1 MEASLQI
8 LVTGGAGY
16 IGSVT
21 AHFLVESGHDVLI
34 LDDLSR
40 GHRSA
45 VPAKARLTVGDHGDP
60 LVLDELLPGTD
71 CVMHFSAHSLVP
83 ESMEKPGKYFTN
95 NVSKGVQLLES
106 MVKHGVGRFVF
117 SSTAATYGQPE
128 MSPISESAP
137 NAPTNPYGRSKLMFE
152 QVLEWYHA
160 VHGIR
165 SARLRYFNAAGAIPE
180 AGEDH
185 APETHVIPIALEVAR
200 GTRDKMMIYGGDYPT
215 PDGSC
220 VRDYVHV
227 ADLAQAHI
235 RALERVDEIGTDVF
249 NLGNGSGFSVKELV
263 AVAEEV
269 TGRSI
274 PTEVALRR
282 PGDPAT
288 LVASAAKARE
298 VLGWRPEVPGLHDII
313 RSAWEWFEAH
323 PDGYPD

>member
-1 MEASLQI
+1 MRI

-21 AHFLVESGHDVLI
+21 AHFLVQGGHEVRV

-45 VPAKARLTVGDHGDP
+45 VPDGATLTVGDHGDP
-60 LVLDELLPGTD
+60 RVLAELLPGTD

-83 ESMEKPGKYFTN
+83 ESMEDPGKYFTN
-95 NVSKGVQLLES
+95 NVSKGVELLEA
-106 MVKHGVGRFVF
+106 MVRHGVPRFVF
-117 SSTAATYGQPE
+117 SSTAATYGQPDE
-128 MSPISESAP
+128 SPITESAP
-137 NAPTNPYGRSKLMFE
+137 HAPTNPYGHSKLMFE
-152 QVLEWYHA
+152 RILEWYHEL
-160 VHGIR
+160 HGIR

-185 APETHVIPIALEVAR
+185 TPETHVIPIALEVAQ
-200 GTRDKMMIYGGDYPT
+200 GKRDKMMVYGGDYPT

-235 RALERVDEIGTDVF
+235 RALERVDDIGTDVF

-263 AVAEEV
+263 AVVAEV
-269 TGRSI
+269 TGRAI
-274 PTEVALRR
+274 PAEVAPRR

-288 LVASAAKARE
+288 LVASSAKARE
-298 VLGWRPEVPGLHDII
+298 VLGWSPEYPELSDIV
-313 RSAWEWFEAH
+313 RTAWEWTQAH